1 MRRAG
6 AAVGLDV
13 AQLAD
18 GESAYSGEKSAASR
32 SAVDGYQWTLP
43 TALRSFPFWSIA
55 AGHLALGTGLF
66 LIYTHIVAH
75 LVHQGFDKLLA
86 AFILGVIGVMR
97 VAGTFIWG
105 YASDRLGRDKAYG
118 VSVLITLIGLVCLL
132 GIGFDS
138 PLWFVYMAGML
149 YGIGHSSGNPT
160 YGAVIGD
167 IFSGTNIGTIFGFL
181 EITFGLGMALGS
193 WSGGTIFDITGS
205 YRWAF
210 VLALAC
216 FSLSFL
222 AIQASMAWH
231 RGQVRTNRIA
241 E

>member
-1 MRRAG
+1 
-6 AAVGLDV
+6 
-13 AQLAD
+13 
-18 GESAYSGEKSAASR
+18 
-32 SAVDGYQWTLP
+32 
-43 TALRSFPFWSIA
+43 ALRSFPFWSIA

-222 AIQASMAWH
+222 AIQASTAWH
-231 RGQVRTNRIA
+231 RRQARIIQIR
-241 E
+241 